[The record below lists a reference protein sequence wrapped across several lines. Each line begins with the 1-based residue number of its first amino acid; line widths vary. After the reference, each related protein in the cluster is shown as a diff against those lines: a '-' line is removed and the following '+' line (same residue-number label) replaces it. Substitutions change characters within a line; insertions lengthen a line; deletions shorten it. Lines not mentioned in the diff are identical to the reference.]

1 MLTPDYLDSV
11 ADEIIDLYA
20 DLEDGIIRDIARSIV
35 KAGEVTS
42 SAGWQAVRLQHMGL
56 LYDDIIR
63 LVSEITD
70 ASSAQ
75 IRTIFED
82 AGVTSVDADNAIY
95 RSAGLDV
102 IPIKLMPDAMQALEA
117 GLRKTSGHLANLTM
131 TTAAQGQ
138 QTFIRAI
145 TLAEMQI
152 ESGAYGYSAAIRNA
166 IKKASSDGAWVQFPS
181 GHRDRVDVAA
191 RRAILTGVNQT
202 VATISLSHAL
212 MMGSDLVETTA
223 HAGARPSHVTWQGR
237 VFSLS
242 GRSAKY
248 PEFTSGTGYGTGEGL
263 CGYNCRHSFY
273 PYFDG
278 LSAPAYSA
286 AKLDEYSQKSVS
298 YNGDI
303 LTYYEATQVQRGM
316 ERKIRETKR
325 ELVGLDAAIEA
336 ADDDSLRGDLK
347 GDYNKTASDL
357 KTLERRLKDFLRQ
370 AGLQKDSSRTQA
382 AGFGHSQAQ
391 KAVWAARRVQT
402 GRENA
407 IIISEIKKEAGI
419 RGAVE
424 LNPTIPD
431 VKMLSFDDEHITA
444 RGHSVT
450 LDQAREYIASAKIKI
465 TRWNGKYEN
474 YYSDSGA
481 AFVDAAE
488 SKIRTAFSALEYDEK
503 TRKMMEVLRRYAK

>member
-1 MLTPDYLDSV
+1 MLTPDYLDGM

-35 KAGEVTS
+35 KAGDVTS

-70 ASSAQ
+70 ASAAQ
-75 IRTIFED
+75 VRTIFED
-82 AGVTSVDADNAIY
+82 AGVVSVDADNAIY
-95 RSAGLDV
+95 KSAGLDV

-166 IKKASSDGAWVQFPS
+166 VKKASAEGAWVQFPS

-212 MMGSDLVETTA
+212 LMGSDLVETTA
-223 HAGARPSHVTWQGR
+223 HAGARPSHATWQGR
-237 VFSLS
+237 IFSLS

-286 AKLDEYSQKSVS
+286 AKLDDYSRKSVS

-303 LTYYEATQVQRGM
+303 LTYYDATQVQRGM

-336 ADDDSLRGDLK
+336 SDDDGLRGCLRADYDKTSVILK
-347 GDYNKTASDL
+347 RQEKG
-357 KTLERRLKDFLRQ
+357 LEDFLHQ
-370 AGLQKDSSRTQA
+370 TGLTKVSVRNQTL
-382 AGFGHSQAQ
+382 GFGRGQAQ
-391 KAVWAARRVQT
+391 KSVWAGRRAALPKVVKADDSILQSTLETDEIVGIIPKGAKIEHVRVIAGSGTSTTLRAADRLSHQYGGEILKWQKKT
-402 GRENA
+402 G
-407 IIISEIKKEAGI
+407 IIQSNYFRYE
-419 RGAVE
+419 VHWYE
-424 LNPTIPD
+424 LNGKQYG
-431 VKMLSFDDEHITA
+431 VKWK
-444 RGHSVT
+444 RGKP
-450 LDQAREYIASAKIKI
+450 R
-465 TRWNGKYEN
+465 
-474 YYSDSGA
+474 
-481 AFVDAAE
+481 
-488 SKIRTAFSALEYDEK
+488 
-503 TRKMMEVLRRYAK
+503 

>member
-1 MLTPDYLDSV
+1 MLTPDYLDGM

-35 KAGEVTS
+35 KAGEATS
-42 SAGWQAVRLQHMGL
+42 SARWQAVRLQHMGL

-63 LVSEITD
+63 LVSEVTD
-70 ASSAQ
+70 ASAAQ
-75 IRTIFED
+75 ARAIFED
-82 AGVTSVDADNAIY
+82 AGAVSVDADNAIY
-95 RSAGLDV
+95 KSAGLDA

-166 IKKASSDGAWVQFPS
+166 IKKASAEGAWVQFPS

-223 HAGARPSHVTWQGR
+223 HAGARPSHATWQGR
-237 VFSLS
+237 IFSVS

-273 PYFDG
+273 PYFDS

-286 AKLDEYSQKSVS
+286 AKLDDYSRKSVS

-303 LTYYEATQVQRGM
+303 LTYYDATQVQRGM

-325 ELVGLDAAIEA
+325 ELVGIDAAIEA
-336 ADDDSLRGDLK
+336 ADDYSLRGGLRADYDKISITLK
-347 GDYNKTASDL
+347 CQEKG
-357 KTLERRLKDFLRQ
+357 LEDFLHQ
-370 AGLQKDSSRTQA
+370 TGLTKDSVRNQTL
-382 AGFGHSQAQ
+382 GFGRGQAQ
-391 KAVWAARRVQT
+391 KSVWAGRRAALPKVIKADDSILQSTLETDEIVGIIPKGAKIEHVRVIAGAGTSTTLRAADRLSHQHGGEILKWQKKT
-402 GRENA
+402 G
-407 IIISEIKKEAGI
+407 IIQSKYFRYE
-419 RGAVE
+419 VHWYE
-424 LNPTIPD
+424 LNG
-431 VKMLSFDDEHITA
+431 K
-444 RGHSVT
+444 
-450 LDQAREYIASAKIKI
+450 QYSAKWK
-465 TRWNGKYEN
+465 RGK
-474 YYSDSGA
+474 
-481 AFVDAAE
+481 
-488 SKIRTAFSALEYDEK
+488 
-503 TRKMMEVLRRYAK
+503 LR

>member
-1 MLTPDYLDSV
+1 MLTPDYLDGM
-11 ADEIIDLYA
+11 ADEIIDLYS
-20 DLEDGIIRDIARSIV
+20 DLEDGIIHDIARSIV
-35 KAGEVTS
+35 KAGEATS
-42 SAGWQAVRLQHMGL
+42 SARWQAVRLQHMGL

-63 LVSEITD
+63 LVSEVTD
-70 ASSAQ
+70 ASAAQ
-75 IRTIFED
+75 VRAIFED
-82 AGVTSVDADNAIY
+82 AGAVSVDADNAIY
-95 RSAGLDV
+95 KSAGLDA

-166 IKKASSDGAWVQFPS
+166 IKKASAEGAWVQFPS

-223 HAGARPSHVTWQGR
+223 HAGARPSHATWQGR
-237 VFSLS
+237 IFSVS

-273 PYFDG
+273 PYFDS

-286 AKLDEYSQKSVS
+286 AKLDDYSRKSVS

-303 LTYYEATQVQRGM
+303 LTYYDATQVQRGM

-325 ELVGLDAAIEA
+325 ELVGIDAAIEA
-336 ADDDSLRGDLK
+336 ADDYSLRGGLRADYDKISITLK
-347 GDYNKTASDL
+347 RQEKG
-357 KTLERRLKDFLRQ
+357 LEDFLHQ
-370 AGLQKDSSRTQA
+370 TGLTKDSVRNQTL
-382 AGFGHSQAQ
+382 GFGRGQAQ
-391 KAVWAARRVQT
+391 KSVWAGRRAALPKVIKADDSILQSTLETDEIVGIIPKGAKIEHVRVIAGAGTSTTLRAADRLSHQHGGEILKWQKKT
-402 GRENA
+402 G
-407 IIISEIKKEAGI
+407 IIQSKYFRYE
-419 RGAVE
+419 VHWYE
-424 LNPTIPD
+424 LNGKQYS
-431 VKMLSFDDEHITA
+431 VKWK
-444 RGHSVT
+444 RG
-450 LDQAREYIASAKIKI
+450 K
-465 TRWNGKYEN
+465 
-474 YYSDSGA
+474 
-481 AFVDAAE
+481 
-488 SKIRTAFSALEYDEK
+488 
-503 TRKMMEVLRRYAK
+503 LR